1 MDAASFHARCDGR
14 GPTLTVART
23 AAGHVLGGYAAASWE
38 TPAETYGKS
47 VAAPGSFLFA
57 LRCAAAGLPPTRLAL
72 RDAGGDGGGGGGGGG
87 GGEKALCMHEDYGPT
102 FGEYG
107 SELCLLLNGD
117 PADCVTTVVTTYAP
131 PPGQAD
137 PHFLTGAKQFTVAE
151 VEVFRVRA

>member
-1 MDAASFHARCDGR
+1 MTARSFHARCDGR

-38 TPAETYGKS
+38 SPAIGGY

-72 RDAGGDGGGGGGGGG
+72 RWHGAENHLGMRKDSGPCFGASGDLLLLGGGD
-87 GGEKALCMHEDYGPT
+87 PT
-102 FGEYG
+102 CCY
-107 SELCLLLNGD
+107 
-117 PADCVTTVVTTYAP
+117 TTVGTTYALP
-131 PPGQAD
+131 KGQAD

-151 VEVFRVRA
+151 VEVFRVLVA